1 MLGNPL
7 ITTNL
12 PNISSVLREIR
23 PPHSLRTYRQYLP
36 AGATFAIERPFPI
49 DGLLFHD
56 RLTEAWPTSLTFQWG
71 LYRRPVKF
79 SLPASADQ
87 GVSFANGRI
96 DALFLTTYSA
106 ETESLPQQCRKQ

>member
-1 MLGNPL
+1 MFLDLAAN
-7 ITTNL
+7 
-12 PNISSVLREIR
+12 V
-23 PPHSLRTYRQYLP
+23 
-36 AGATFAIERPFPI
+36 TFAIERPFPI

-56 RLTEAWPTSLTFQWG
+56 RLTEAWPTSLTFQWR
-71 LYRRPVKF
+71 LYRRPVEF